1 MSTSTAEH
9 TFQVVTVADHLQQ
22 RRVPALSASATTRR
36 TLCADA
42 AVSLRSS
49 ASPLSRA
56 HSARTRHKTSIQ
68 NSGLL
73 LILPSDLGRRS
84 LHIQKHT
91 CSSCGYPAAKIRQ
104 CMPSSQTSWPLDNP
118 DFTSARELRISN
130 I

>member
-9 TFQVVTVADHLQQ
+9 TIPVVTVADHLQQ

-49 ASPLSRA
+49 GSPLFRA
-56 HSARTRHKTSIQ
+56 RSPRTRHKASIQ
-68 NSGLL
+68 NFGLL
-73 LILPSDLGRRS
+73 LILPSNLGRRS

-104 CMPSSQTSWPLDNP
+104 CVPSSRTSWPLHNP
-118 DFTSARELRISN
+118 DFTSTRKLRISN